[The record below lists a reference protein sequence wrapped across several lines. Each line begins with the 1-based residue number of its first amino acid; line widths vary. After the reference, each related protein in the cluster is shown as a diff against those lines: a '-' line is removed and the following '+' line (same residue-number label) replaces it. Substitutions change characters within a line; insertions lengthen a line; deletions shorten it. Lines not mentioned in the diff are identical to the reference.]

1 MRVIKRKPTHPGQ
14 ILKEDYLE
22 PLDLTITELSKVI
35 GTSRKTLS
43 KIVNGRGSV
52 TPEMAL
58 KLSKAFDT
66 SPEFW
71 LNLQR
76 NYDLWEAT
84 QKSTDWQSINPLVKS
99 FGQISDISNS
109 LKKTILKGG
118 HPPHHPHTNSPL
130 SSNQSLPSPPAVT
143 TSEKER
149 KSFKRSETWSTCPK
163 VP

>member
-1 MRVIKRKPTHPGQ
+1 MRVIKRKPAHPGQ

-22 PLDLTITELSKVI
+22 PLDLTITELSKAI

-84 QKSTDWQSINPLVKS
+84 QKSTDWQSITPLVKS
-99 FGQISDISNS
+99 RTFQ
-109 LKKTILKGG
+109 T
-118 HPPHHPHTNSPL
+118 
-130 SSNQSLPSPPAVT
+130 V
-143 TSEKER
+143 
-149 KSFKRSETWSTCPK
+149 
-163 VP
+163 

>member
-1 MRVIKRKPTHPGQ
+1 MSILKRKPTHPGH

-22 PLDLTITELSKVI
+22 PLNLTISELSRAL

-58 KLSKAFDT
+58 KLAKAFDT

-84 QKSTDWQSINPLVKS
+84 QKSTDWQSINSLVKNRPY
-99 FGQISDISNS
+99 Q
-109 LKKTILKGG
+109 T
-118 HPPHHPHTNSPL
+118 
-130 SSNQSLPSPPAVT
+130 A
-143 TSEKER
+143 
-149 KSFKRSETWSTCPK
+149 
-163 VP
+163 